1 MRISLKALAALLLV
15 WLCVNSTLSDTAGAA
30 IDKSEIDKKLAAI
43 ANYERGMSREP
54 LIAVEELIRE
64 SQNQPEQRKYIELR
78 LAELLSEATLECKS
92 FICRQLWFIGTADS
106 VPAVAKLLTDEETA
120 DIACY
125 AIGQNPSKEA
135 GKALRKALD
144 KVSPKVQIR
153 IINLLG
159 DRRDNQSVEAIGK
172 LVFGAEREVGE
183 AAVAALGKIGG
194 TQARKILVEVRA
206 KGNSELRFAATD
218 AYLRCAEELIAEG
231 KAKQATIIYK
241 ELVGKSET
249 AIIRSAAIKGLAD
262 AGGQEAVPLVIAALQ
277 DENRMVRTT
286 ARSCVRTMKGRGVT
300 ELFAGKLSKT
310 LPDERVLLI
319 GALADR
325 GDAAAL
331 PAIIATAK
339 NANADVRKAVLQA
352 FGKLGDASFVEY
364 LVKAAT
370 EGTTSEEKSAAVNSL
385 KLLRGSGV
393 DEAIVTSMQGSEPN
407 VRSQLIQVLFERN
420 AVGAVPA
427 LLGEAVN
434 PDTKVRRAAFKALG
448 RLAGK
453 KDLPSLVK
461 LLVKLEDDGS
471 RREAERAVVAVS
483 RKISETSK
491 QADAVLAGLRSE
503 KSVDAACPVPDG
515 APDDACVAVRC
526 SLLRALGGIANSK
539 ALRTLEDAS
548 KVTNPDVRDT
558 AVRALAK
565 WPNATA
571 AEVLLEIYSNTQNQ
585 IHRLLSLR
593 GFVRLLALPA
603 EGRPVEKT
611 LEMCRQAMH
620 QARGPAEQKLVLS
633 GLANVSDPGA
643 LSMAE
648 SLLQV
653 ETVKA
658 EAAMAAIKIAGA
670 IMETHRDRAMMA
682 MNKLLAV
689 LEDEG
694 LRKQAEEIILHIKGS
709 EAFEDM
715 MQEPKR

>member
-15 WLCVNSTLSDTAGAA
+15 WLCMNSALGGATG
-30 IDKSEIDKKLAAI
+30 IVINKSQIDKKLSAI
-43 ANYERGMSREP
+43 VNYERGMSREP
-54 LIAVEELIRE
+54 LIAVEILIRE
-64 SQNQPEQRKYIELR
+64 SQNQPEQRKYIELQ
-78 LAELLSEATLECKS
+78 LAELLSESTLECKS

-106 VPAVAKLLTDEETA
+106 VPAIAKLLMDEETA

-125 AIGQNPSKEA
+125 AIGQNPSAEA
-135 GKALRKALD
+135 GKALREVLD
-144 KVSPKVQIR
+144 NVSPKVQIR

-159 DRRDNQSVEAIGK
+159 DRRDDQSVEAIGK

-194 TQARKILVEVRA
+194 SKARKLLVEARA
-206 KGNSELRFAATD
+206 KGDSELRFAATD
-218 AYLRCAEELIAEG
+218 AYLRCAEDLVAEG
-231 KAKQATIIYK
+231 KSKQATVIYK
-241 ELVGKSET
+241 ELVSKDEA

-262 AGGQEAVPLVIAALQ
+262 AGGQETVPLVIAALR

-286 ARSCVRTMKGRGVT
+286 ARSCVRTMKGQGVT
-300 ELFAGKLSKT
+300 ELFANELPKT
-310 LPDERVLLI
+310 PPDEQVLLI

-325 GDAAAL
+325 GDTAAL
-331 PAIIATAK
+331 PAITAAAES
-339 NANADVRKAVLQA
+339 ANTEVRKAVLQA
-352 FGKLGDASFVEY
+352 VGKLGDASSVGY

-370 EGTTSEEKSAAVNSL
+370 EGVSSEEKSTAVNSL

-393 DEAIVTSMQGSEPN
+393 DDAIVKSMQHSQPS

-420 AVGAVPA
+420 AVGTVPA

-434 PDTKVRRAAFKALG
+434 PDRKVCRVAFKALG
-448 RLAGK
+448 GLAGE

-471 RREAERAVVAVS
+471 RSQAERAVVTVS
-483 RKISETSK
+483 RKIGETSK

-503 KSVDAACPVPDG
+503 KR
-515 APDDACVAVRC
+515 VAVRC
-526 SLLRALGGIANSK
+526 SLLRALGGIANNN
-539 ALRTLEDAS
+539 ALRTLEEAS
-548 KVTNPDVRDT
+548 KETNPAVRDT
-558 AVRALAK
+558 AVRTLAK

-571 AEVLLEIYSNTQNQ
+571 AEVLLEIYNSTQNQ

-603 EGRPVEKT
+603 GEPFGYAQGKLVEKT
-611 LEMCRQAMH
+611 LKMCRQAMY

-633 GLANVSDPGA
+633 GLSNVSDPGA
-643 LSMAE
+643 LSMVE
-648 SLLQV
+648 PFLRV
-653 ETVKA
+653 ETVRA
-658 EAAMAAIKIAGA
+658 EAAMAMIKIAGA
-670 IMETHRDRAMMA
+670 IIETHPDRAKMT

-689 LEDEG
+689 SKEED
-694 LRKQAEEIILHIKGS
+694 LRKQAKEIILSIKES

-715 MQEPKR
+715 MQKPER

>member
-1 MRISLKALAALLLV
+1 MRMSIKALPIIALV
-15 WLCVNSTLSDTAGAA
+15 CLCVNFISSNTIGAA
-30 IDKSEIDKKLAAI
+30 IDRAEIDKKLAAI
-43 ANYERGMSREP
+43 VNYERGMSREP
-54 LIAVEELIRE
+54 LIAVEKLIRE

-78 LAELLSEATLECKS
+78 LAELLSESTLECKS

-106 VPAVAKLLTDEETA
+106 VPAIAKLLTDEETA
-120 DIACY
+120 DMACY
-125 AIGQNPSKEA
+125 AIGQNLSKEA
-135 GKALRKALD
+135 GKALREALD

-159 DRRDNQSVEAIGK
+159 DRRDDQSVEAIGK

-194 TQARKILVEVRA
+194 SKARKLLVEGRA
-206 KGNSELRFAATD
+206 KGDSELRFAATD
-218 AYLRCAEELIAEG
+218 AYLRCAEDLVAEG
-231 KAKQATIIYK
+231 KTKQATVIYK
-241 ELVGKSET
+241 ELVSKNET
-249 AIIRSAAIKGLAD
+249 PIIRSAAIKGLAD
-262 AGGQEAVPLVIAALQ
+262 VGGQETVSLVIAALR

-286 ARSCVRTMKGRGVT
+286 ARSCVRTMKGQGVT
-300 ELFAGKLSKT
+300 ELFAGELPETS
-310 LPDERVLLI
+310 PDEQVLLI

-331 PAIIATAK
+331 PAITAAAK
-339 NANADVRKAVLQA
+339 STNTEVRKAALQA
-352 FGKLGDASFVEY
+352 VGKLGDASFVGY
-364 LVKAAT
+364 LVKVAT
-370 EGTTSEEKSAAVNSL
+370 EGMSSEEKSTAVNSL
-385 KLLRGSGV
+385 KLLRGSRV
-393 DEAIVTSMQGSEPN
+393 DDTIVKSMQNSQPN

-420 AVGAVPA
+420 AVGTVPA
-427 LLGEAVN
+427 LLDEAVN
-434 PDTKVRRAAFKALG
+434 PDRKVRKAAFKALG
-448 RLAGK
+448 RLAGE

-471 RREAERAVVAVS
+471 RREAERAVVMVS

-491 QADAVLAGLRSE
+491 QADAVLAGLRGE
-503 KSVDAACPVPDG
+503 KR
-515 APDDACVAVRC
+515 VAVRC
-526 SLLRALGGIANSK
+526 SLLRVLGGIANNN

-548 KVTNPDVRDT
+548 KETNPAVRDT

-571 AEVLLEIYSNTQNQ
+571 AEVLLEIYSNTQNR

-593 GFVRLLALPA
+593 GFVRLLPLPA
-603 EGRPVEKT
+603 TSRAEERPFEKT
-611 LEMCRQAMH
+611 LKMCRQAMH

-633 GLANVSDPGA
+633 GLSNVSDPGV
-643 LSMAE
+643 LSMVE
-648 SLLQV
+648 PFLQV

-658 EAAMAAIKIAGA
+658 EAAMAMIKIASA
-670 IMETHRDRAMMA
+670 IVETHRDRAKMA
-682 MNKLLAV
+682 MNKLLTV

-709 EAFEDM
+709 EAFEEM

>member
-1 MRISLKALAALLLV
+1 MRISLKALTALLLI
-15 WLCVNSTLSDTAGAA
+15 WLCVNSALSDTAGAA

-43 ANYERGMSREP
+43 VNYERGMSREP
-54 LIAVEELIRE
+54 LIAVEKLIRE

-78 LAELLSEATLECKS
+78 LAELLSESTLECKS

-106 VPAVAKLLTDEETA
+106 VPAIAKLLADEETA

-125 AIGQNPSKEA
+125 AIGQNPSKKA
-135 GKALRKALD
+135 GKALREALD

-159 DRRDNQSVEAIGK
+159 DRRDDQSVEAIGK

-194 TQARKILVEVRA
+194 IQARKILVEGRA
-206 KGNSELRFAATD
+206 KGDSELRFAATD
-218 AYLRCAEELIAEG
+218 AYLRCAEDLVAEG
-231 KAKQATIIYK
+231 KSKQATVIYK
-241 ELVGKSET
+241 ELADKDEA

-262 AGGQEAVPLVIAALQ
+262 AGGQETVPLVIAALR

-286 ARSCVRTMKGRGVT
+286 ARSCVRTMRGQGVT
-300 ELFAGKLSKT
+300 ELFANE
-310 LPDERVLLI
+310 LPETSLDEQVLLI

-331 PAIIATAK
+331 PAITAAARS
-339 NANADVRKAVLQA
+339 ANPGIRKAALQA
-352 FGKLGDASFVEY
+352 VGKLGDASFVEY

-370 EGTTSEEKSAAVNSL
+370 EGMSSEEKSTAVNSL
-385 KLLRGSGV
+385 KLLRGSRV
-393 DEAIVTSMQGSEPN
+393 DDAIVKSMQNSQPS

-434 PDTKVRRAAFKALG
+434 PDRNVRKAAFKALG
-448 RLAGK
+448 RLAGE

-471 RREAERAVVAVS
+471 RREAERAVVMVS

-491 QADAVLAGLRSE
+491 QADAVLAGLHGE
-503 KSVDAACPVPDG
+503 KR
-515 APDDACVAVRC
+515 VAVRC
-526 SLLRALGGIANSK
+526 SLLRVLGGIANSN
-539 ALRTLEDAS
+539 ALEILSSALKE
-548 KVTNPDVRDT
+548 TNPAVQDT

-603 EGRPVEKT
+603 EGRPAEKT
-611 LEMCRQAMH
+611 LKMYRQAMH
-620 QARGPAEQKLVLS
+620 QARGQAEQKLVLS

-643 LSMAE
+643 LSMVE
-648 SLLQV
+648 PLLQV

-658 EAAMAAIKIAGA
+658 EAAMAAINIAGA
-670 IMETHRDRAMMA
+670 IMETHRDRAKIT
-682 MNKLLAV
+682 MNMLLNV